1 MEIIKIVSIAV
12 IGAIFFF
19 YLKSVNSELSGLLCL
34 GTGILILII
43 SVEYVISAIS
53 FFKEFIS
60 TLGIT
65 SSILLLV
72 VKITI
77 IAYLIEFSKNL
88 CEDLG
93 SKSLGSKVDFAGR
106 IIIFVTSIPI
116 FTSLIKTL
124 TELIVWKKHF

>member
-1 MEIIKIVSIAV
+1 MEILKIVAIAI

-34 GTGILILII
+34 GAGVLILILSIN
-43 SVEYVISAIS
+43 YVLTAVT
-53 FFKEFIS
+53 FFKEYINSLGISSS
-60 TLGIT
+60 TL
-65 SSILLLV
+65 LLI

-77 IAYLIEFSKNL
+77 IAYLIEFSKSL

-93 SKSLGSKVDFAGR
+93 SKSLGAKVEFAGR

-116 FTSLIKTL
+116 FSSLIDTL
-124 TELIVWKKHF
+124 TKLII

>member
-1 MEIIKIVSIAV
+1 MEILKIVAIAI

-34 GTGILILII
+34 GAGVLILILSIN
-43 SVEYVISAIS
+43 YVLTAVT
-53 FFKEFIS
+53 FFKEYINSLGISSS
-60 TLGIT
+60 TL
-65 SSILLLV
+65 LLI

-77 IAYLIEFSKNL
+77 IEYLIEFSKSL

-93 SKSLGSKVDFAGR
+93 SKSLGAKVEFAGR

-116 FTSLIKTL
+116 FSSLIDTL
-124 TELIVWKKHF
+124 TKLII